1 MRKLLEQFEVRDLE
15 ECIIVAA
22 RLGGDIVFAK
32 NRDRMY
38 VPDVRI
44 VHEIRDGVEVA
55 YIEDMVTG
63 WREGMN
69 EFGIGVVNTALM
81 VASDEKEKTM
91 VKKTGD
97 KSKEG
102 FKILTAL
109 KQRSLKRAVDSLV
122 RDKVLGHTFV
132 GDANNVFLI
141 EGTSQ
146 HKGAVEKLN
155 YEKVIVRT
163 NHGNTYPD
171 AGYTAG
177 DDYFSSQIRKVSAE
191 HAAESAVSAQDML
204 RLMRKNNYN
213 QVSKGHLNMTRETNK
228 MNTTSQLA
236 MDLSALKMYFNGIR
250 GKVNFKGVDED
261 IPDGYRTKIEIIV
274 TELRTSNRTE

>member
-1 MRKLLEQFEVRDLE
+1 MKRLLGQLE
-15 ECIIVAA
+15 ARALDECIIVAA
-22 RLGGDIVFAK
+22 KIGGDVVFAK
-32 NRDRMY
+32 NRDRRY

-55 YIEDMVTG
+55 YIEDMMTG

-81 VASDEKEKTM
+81 VASDENEKKI

-109 KQRSLKRAVDSLV
+109 RQRSLKRAVDSLV
-122 RDKVLGHTFV
+122 RDKILGHTLV

-146 HKGAVEKLN
+146 HKGATEKLN
-155 YEKVIVRT
+155 YDKVIVRT
-163 NHGNTYPD
+163 NHGSAYPD
-171 AGYTAG
+171 AGYTSG
-177 DDYFSSQIRKVSAE
+177 EDYFSSQIRKVSAE

-204 RLMRKNNYN
+204 RLLRKKNYREK
-213 QVSKGHLNMTRETNK
+213 SKGHLNMTRETNK

-236 MDLSALKMYFNGIR
+236 LDLSALKMYFNAIS

-274 TELRTSNRTE
+274 TELRSSNRTE